1 MARVPPDQIE
11 TDRLILRRFH
21 RRDVSSLEESVRSS
35 LADLNEWLPWAHM
48 DYTRDDAVAFVRD
61 SVQAWR
67 EEKAFDF
74 AIRPQEDPER
84 HLGNISIW
92 QTSRTGRIGE
102 IGYWICTDLTGQGYA
117 TEATRALM
125 RTGFELLGLHK
136 VTLRIAV
143 GNRGSQR
150 VAEKLGFTREGLL
163 REELL
168 IRGNWMD
175 HTLYSM
181 LEGEF
186 RRLHGRT
193 TLR

>member
-1 MARVPPDQIE
+1 MARVPPDQID

-21 RRDVSSLEESVRSS
+21 RRDVSSLEEGVRSS

-74 AIRPQEDPER
+74 AIRPREDPDR

-102 IGYWICTDLTGQGYA
+102 IGYWIRTDLTGRGYA

-125 RTGFELLGLHK
+125 RVGFELLGLHK
-136 VTLRIAV
+136 ITLRIAV
-143 GNRGSQR
+143 GNRGSER

-193 TLR
+193 LR

>member
-1 MARVPPDQIE
+1 MARVPPEQIE

-21 RRDVSSLEESVRSS
+21 RRDISALEESVRSS

-61 SVQAWR
+61 SIQAWR

-74 AIRPQEDPER
+74 AIRPLEEPER

-102 IGYWICTDLTGQGYA
+102 IGYWIRTDLTGRGYA

-125 RTGFELLGLHK
+125 RVGFETLGLHK

-143 GNRGSQR
+143 GNRGSER

-175 HTLYSM
+175 HSLYSM

-186 RRLHGRT
+186 RRLHGK

>member
-1 MARVPPDQIE
+1 MARVPPDQID

-74 AIRPQEDPER
+74 AIRPREDPER

-102 IGYWICTDLTGQGYA
+102 IGYWIRTDLTGRGYA

-125 RTGFELLGLHK
+125 RVGFELLGLHK

-143 GNRGSQR
+143 GNRGSER

-193 TLR
+193 PQR

>member
-1 MARVPPDQIE
+1 MARVPPEILE
-11 TDRLILRRFH
+11 TERLVIRRFH
-21 RRDVSSLEESVRSS
+21 RRDVSSLEEGVRSS

-48 DYTRDDAVAFVRD
+48 DYTRDDAVAFIRD
-61 SVQAWR
+61 SIQAWR
-67 EEKAFDF
+67 EEKAFDY
-74 AIRPQEDPER
+74 AIRTQEQPDH

-102 IGYWICTDLTGQGYA
+102 IGYWIRTDLSRRGYA
-117 TEATRALM
+117 TEATRAM
-125 RTGFELLGLHK
+125 MKAGFDNLGLHK

-143 GNRGSQR
+143 GNRGSER

-168 IRGNWMD
+168 IRGNWVD

-186 RRLHGRT
+186 RRIGRQV
-193 TLR
+193 LR

>member
-1 MARVPPDQIE
+1 MARVPPEQIE

-21 RRDVSSLEESVRSS
+21 KRDISALEESVRSS

-61 SVQAWR
+61 SIQAWR

-74 AIRPQEDPER
+74 AIRPREDLER

-102 IGYWICTDLTGQGYA
+102 IGYWIRTDLTGHGYA

-125 RTGFELLGLHK
+125 RVGYETLGLHK

-143 GNRGSQR
+143 GNRGSER

-193 TLR
+193 LR

>member
-1 MARVPPDQIE
+1 MARVPPEQVT

-21 RRDVSSLEESVRSS
+21 RRDIPALEEAVRSS

-61 SVQAWR
+61 SLQAWR

-74 AIRPQEDPER
+74 TIRSQMEPDR

-102 IGYWICTDLTGQGYA
+102 IGYWIRTDLTGRGYA

-125 RTGFELLGLHK
+125 RVGFESLGLHK

-143 GNRGSQR
+143 GNRSSER

-186 RRLHGRT
+186 KRLHGRT
-193 TLR
+193 LR

>member
-74 AIRPQEDPER
+74 AIRPREDPER

-102 IGYWICTDLTGQGYA
+102 IGYWVRTDLTGRGYA

-125 RTGFELLGLHK
+125 RVGFEVLGLHK

-143 GNRGSQR
+143 GNRGSER
-150 VAEKLGFTREGLL
+150 VAEKLGFTAEGLL

-168 IRGNWMD
+168 IRGNWMN

-193 TLR
+193 LR